1 MMDERE
7 KNLPKWAQDLI
18 LALRLEGREKDR
30 QLDIANKK
38 AAKGSTG
45 KVVAD
50 CLGGDGF
57 WLDDRAVVRF
67 EVPGGKIDVML
78 RDRGTVLD
86 LNSSGTLLILPQA
99 SNSAHFKIEE
109 RS

>member
-1 MMDERE
+1 MDERE

-18 LALRLEGREKDR
+18 LVLRLEGREKDR
-30 QLDIANKK
+30 QLAVANKQ

-45 KVVAD
+45 KVIAD
-50 CLGGDGF
+50 CLGGEGF
-57 WLDDRAVVRF
+57 PLDDRAMIRF
-67 EVPGGKIDVML
+67 EVPGGKIDVTL
-78 RDRGTVLD
+78 RERGTLLD
-86 LNSSGTLLILPQA
+86 LNSTGTLLILPRA